1 MSDYITDIDADGD
14 LNTTLANFN
23 TVCAA
28 NSATRRSRCGTAR
41 RDLARDRGETPSLE
55 GGLWRVSADRHIGMG
70 CSPHLASPQRGGILG
85 ARGIVIVP
93 MSSLDV
99 LLSSEAIAERVAVLA
114 KQISEDFQDEP
125 MLLVGVLK
133 GSFHFLSDLSR
144 RLKGDISIDFVQV
157 SSYGSGKS
165 SSGVVQIRKDLDVNI
180 EGRNVL
186 IVEDIVDTGTT
197 LNHLRELL
205 STRKPKSLRVVSLLR
220 KPEAQKVLAPVEYV
234 GFDIPNEFVVGY
246 GLDFD
251 ERYRNL
257 PYIAIL
263 RE

>member
-1 MSDYITDIDADGD
+1 MPT
-14 LNTTLANFN
+14 
-23 TVCAA
+23 
-28 NSATRRSRCGTAR
+28 
-41 RDLARDRGETPSLE
+41 
-55 GGLWRVSADRHIGMG
+55 H
-70 CSPHLASPQRGGILG
+70 
-85 ARGIVIVP
+85 
-93 MSSLDV
+93 LDV
-99 LLSSEAIAERVAVLA
+99 HISTETISDRIDVLA
-114 KQISEDFQDEP
+114 KQIQDDYGDEP
-125 MLLVGVLK
+125 ILLVGVLK
-133 GSFHFLSDLSR
+133 GSFLFLADLAK
-144 RLKGDISIDFVQV
+144 RLQGDISVDFVQV

-205 STRKPKSLRVVSLLR
+205 STRKPKTLKVVSLLR
-220 KPEAQKVLAPVEYV
+220 KPEAQKVPVPAEYV

-246 GLDFD
+246 GLDYD

-263 RE
+263 RES

>member
-1 MSDYITDIDADGD
+1 MPT
-14 LNTTLANFN
+14 
-23 TVCAA
+23 
-28 NSATRRSRCGTAR
+28 
-41 RDLARDRGETPSLE
+41 
-55 GGLWRVSADRHIGMG
+55 H
-70 CSPHLASPQRGGILG
+70 
-85 ARGIVIVP
+85 
-93 MSSLDV
+93 LDV
-99 LLSSEAIAERVAVLA
+99 HISTEAISDRADELA
-114 KQISEDFQDEP
+114 AQIQADYGDEP
-125 MLLVGVLK
+125 ILLVGVLK
-133 GSFHFLSDLSR
+133 GSFLFLADLAK

-186 IVEDIVDTGTT
+186 IVEDIVDTGAT

-205 STRKPKSLRVVSLLR
+205 GTRKPKTLKVVSLLR
-220 KPEAQKVLAPVEYV
+220 KPEAMKVPTSVEYV

-246 GLDFD
+246 GLDYD

-263 RE
+263 RES